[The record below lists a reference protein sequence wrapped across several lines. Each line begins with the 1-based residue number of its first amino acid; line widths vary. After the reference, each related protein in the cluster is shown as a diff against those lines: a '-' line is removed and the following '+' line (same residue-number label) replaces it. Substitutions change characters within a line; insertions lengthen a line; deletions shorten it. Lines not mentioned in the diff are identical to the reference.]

1 MDQHSIL
8 IIGGGIGGL
17 ATTIALLNLGYKVEL
32 IEREIEWTA
41 LGAGLTFNGATA
53 RAFRTIGVL
62 DEVLSA
68 GFSHGT
74 SSICD
79 KDGRVMVESSN
90 EEVYGP
96 GIPPMGGILRPVLHD
111 IMKHRALSLGLNVR
125 TGVTAQSLELNEN
138 RTDVIFS
145 DGSVGRYDLVI
156 GADGLRSQTRQQ
168 IFPDAPRPTF
178 TGQGSWR
185 AVGPRPSEVKTSA
198 LYFGTEFKAGI
209 NPVSQEEMYL
219 FLLVAEPNNPWI
231 DPADWP
237 RTLRAKLAGFG
248 GHIAALRE
256 TLGPDSRIVYRP
268 LETLVLPGPWFRQRV
283 LLIGDAAHATTPHV
297 GYGAGLAVEDAI
309 VLAEL
314 LGEGLPLDAALRAFM
329 QRRYQRCAKIVSG
342 SVKLGQLE
350 IDQAP
355 VAQQRALSREL
366 FSLIQEPA

>member
-1 MDQHSIL
+1 MDQHTIL

-17 ATTIALLNLGYKVEL
+17 ATAIALLDLGYEVEL

-53 RAFRTIGVL
+53 RAFRKIGVL
-62 DEVLSA
+62 ADVLGA

-74 SSICD
+74 SRICD

-90 EEVYGP
+90 EEIYGP

-111 IMKHRALSLGLNVR
+111 IMKRRALSLGLKSR
-125 TGVTAQSLELNEN
+125 TGIIVDSLDLSEYW
-138 RTDVIFS
+138 TDVVFS
-145 DGSVGRYDLVI
+145 DGSKGRYDLVV

-185 AVGPRPSEVKTSA
+185 AVGPRPADVTTSA
-198 LYFGTEFKAGI
+198 LYFGTQFKAGI

-219 FLLVAEPNNPWI
+219 FLLVAERDNPWI
-231 DPADWP
+231 DPAEWLP
-237 RTLRAKLAGFG
+237 TLRAKLTGFG
-248 GHIAALRE
+248 GHIATLRD
-256 TLGPDSRIVYRP
+256 TLGADSRIVYRP
-268 LETLVLPGPWFRQRV
+268 LETLVLPDPWFRRRV
-283 LLIGDAAHATTPHV
+283 LLIGDASHATTPHV

-314 LGEGLPLDAALRAFM
+314 LGEGIPMDAALSAFM
-329 QRRYQRCAKIVSG
+329 GRRYQRCVKIVSG

-355 VAQQRALSREL
+355 LAQQRALSREL
-366 FSLIQEPA
+366 FSLVQEPA